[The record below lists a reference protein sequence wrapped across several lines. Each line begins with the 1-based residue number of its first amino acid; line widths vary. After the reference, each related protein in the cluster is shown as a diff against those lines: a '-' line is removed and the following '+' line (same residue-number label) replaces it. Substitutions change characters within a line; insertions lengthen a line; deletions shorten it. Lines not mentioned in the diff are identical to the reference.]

1 MKINRVLVFIAPALL
16 VFGFAVCRADLIPVF
31 ATYKNTP
38 ENTANI
44 VSVASMKLGD
54 PNLES
59 LLRLEDTSPAPSDS
73 PFTINYLSGNLAEV
87 SWNLTGTGTELSAI
101 YVFGGSNGANLYK
114 ITDPVTMIIG
124 SAVVHAPVTG
134 NSGHYAGISH
144 TLFLGAPVAV
154 AVPEP
159 SSIALLSVGAGILLR
174 KLRKRGG

>member
-1 MKINRVLVFIAPALL
+1 MKTIRILVFIAPALL
-16 VFGFAVCRADLIPVF
+16 VSGVCRADLIPAF

-38 ENTANI
+38 ENTAHI
-44 VSVASMKLGD
+44 VSVASMTLGD

-59 LLRLEDTSPAPSDS
+59 LLRLEDTSAAPSDS
-73 PFTINYLSGNLAEV
+73 PFTVNYLAGNLEQV

-114 ITDPVTMIIG
+114 IADPATMIIG

-144 TLFLGAPVAV
+144 TLFLGGPVP
-154 AVPEP
+154 VPEP
-159 SSIALLSVGAGILLR
+159 SSIALLSVGAGFLLR
-174 KLRKRGG
+174 NLRKRGA